1 MARKRYPPSDREP
14 VEPERDEGS
23 IPEEIPFNE
32 VLTALLDENTPLQPR
47 FVYRL
52 SDLGRGDLAELERTW
67 EQVPVWRRQAL
78 MEDVEELGES
88 DYLLSFEGVSR
99 LALQDGDPRVRE
111 LAVRALWEYE
121 SDDLIPFFFW
131 LMENDSTADVRAAAA
146 SALGKYVYLGEIE
159 ELSEELLSEIEDR
172 LLKVANGSDLSLVRR
187 QCLEA
192 LGFSGNPLVG
202 DLIEK
207 SYASGNNDWVASA
220 LFAMGRSANERWIP
234 QVMEKLTSD
243 YPAVRLEAA
252 RAAGELEVAQAVD
265 PLLELLD
272 DEDDDVRAA
281 AIWSLSQIGGEGV
294 REALEESYEFSE
306 DDEETEL
313 IEAALDNL
321 DFTEEVGFF
330 STMLDIPDEDQD
342 EALDEKGDED
352 DLDELFGEWDEEED
366 EDEEDDE
373 SPHRP

>member
-1 MARKRYPPSDREP
+1 MARKRYPPRDREP

-23 IPEEIPFNE
+23 MPEEIPFNE
-32 VLTALLDENTPLQPR
+32 VLTALLDENMPLQPR

-52 SDLGRGDLAELERTW
+52 SDLGRGDLDDLERTW

-99 LALQDGDPRVRE
+99 LALQDGDPTVRE

-121 SDDLIPFFFW
+121 SDDLIPVFLR

-146 SALGKYVYLGEIE
+146 SALGKYIYLGEID
-159 ELSEELLSEIEDR
+159 ELSEELLGEIEDR
-172 LLKVANGSDLSLVRR
+172 LLKVANGSDLSLVRQ

-207 SYASGNNDWVASA
+207 AYASGNNDWVASA

-234 QVMEKLTSD
+234 QVMEKLRND

-252 RAAGELEVAQAVD
+252 RAAGELEVSQAVD
-265 PLLELLD
+265 PLLQLLD

-294 REALEESYEFSE
+294 REALEESYEETE
-306 DDEETEL
+306 DDEEAEL

-330 STMLDIPDEDQD
+330 STMLDIPDE
-342 EALDEKGDED
+342 ELDEEADED
-352 DLDELFGEWDEEED
+352 ELGELFGEWDEED
-366 EDEEDDE
+366 DEDDE
-373 SPHRP
+373 DNKSPQG